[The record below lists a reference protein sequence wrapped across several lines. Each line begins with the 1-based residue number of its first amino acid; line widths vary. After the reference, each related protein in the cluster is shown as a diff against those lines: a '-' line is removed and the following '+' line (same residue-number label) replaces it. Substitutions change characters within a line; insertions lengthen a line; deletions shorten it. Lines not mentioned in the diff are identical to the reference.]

1 MLVISRK
8 LDNLSEKDSINVVFF
23 VLFCSTWKLDS
34 LYLLMQSHKR
44 FKPTILICPVVDN
57 GYDYM
62 IEQMEKSYN
71 FFKKLGY
78 DVYKAYDKQKNT
90 YINPRKAFSPDIIFY
105 TNPYDGLVDDR
116 YYITNFQDILSCY
129 VSYAYNNIAASYTYN
144 MPFHDRLWRF
154 YLENDSMVEFFNS
167 RLGYVREN
175 HVAVGYPS
183 FDSFNRRNIEEKKEG
198 YKYIIWAPHHTLEP
212 EFGVLHRDSFLYYS
226 EVMMEMVKKY
236 HEEVVFIFRPHPL
249 LKSKLYS
256 HPAWGKKKTDD
267 YYNYWNKRENTL
279 LSETRDYIDDFILS
293 DAIIHDSG
301 SFTIEYL
308 YTLKPALFI
317 GERPNDEHLTPSAVA
332 AFDCYYF
339 AKSKVDI
346 ENFINFLIED
356 KEDIMLSRKVAFK
369 NEYLQV
375 NEKQVAQ
382 NIIDDILSNIDNV

>member
-1 MLVISRK
+1 
-8 LDNLSEKDSINVVFF
+8 
-23 VLFCSTWKLDS
+23 
-34 LYLLMQSHKR
+34 
-44 FKPTILICPVVDN
+44 
-57 GYDYM
+57 
-62 IEQMEKSYN
+62 
-71 FFKKLGY
+71 
-78 DVYKAYDKQKNT
+78 
-90 YINPRKAFSPDIIFY
+90 
-105 TNPYDGLVDDR
+105 
-116 YYITNFQDILSCY
+116 
-129 VSYAYNNIAASYTYN
+129 

-183 FDSFNRRNIEEKKEG
+183 FDSFNRINIEEKKEG
-198 YKYIIWAPHHTLEP
+198 YKYVIWAPHHTLEL
-212 EFGVLHRDSFLYYS
+212 EYGVLHRDSFLYYS

-267 YYNYWNKRENTL
+267 YYNDWNKRENTL

-317 GERPNDEHLTPSAVA
+317 GERPNDEYLTPSAVA
-332 AFDCYYF
+332 AFDCYHF
-339 AKSKVDI
+339 ADNREGI
-346 ENFINFLIED
+346 EKFIDSIVAE
-356 KEDIMLSRKVAFK
+356 KEDIMHSKKVAFK

-375 NEKQVAQ
+375 NDKQVAQ